1 MLCADTKMPSTR
13 MNRFGGIDDEMVVD
27 KPGFNILVRQTRLQR
42 ARDCQFADTGKPV
55 QHD

>member
-1 MLCADTKMPSTR
+1 MPSTR

-42 ARDCQFADTGKPV
+42 ARDCQFADTGKSV